1 MPRQVWSGWST
12 SVVFVLVRLYVV
24 VVRVVLVA
32 LVVIGELSPTAE
44 SASPGKLLVVG
55 SGGGDGG
62 GGVAA
67 TVAAGVV
74 GAMVAAGVVAVVGG
88 QRHWQLSNTVANSS
102 V

>member
-1 MPRQVWSGWST
+1 MVA
-12 SVVFVLVRLYVV
+12 FVA
-24 VVRVVLVA
+24 VLVA
-32 LVVIGELSPTAE
+32 LVVIGELSPTVE
-44 SASPGKLLVVG
+44 SASPGKPLVVG

-88 QRHWQLSNTVANSS
+88 QRHWQLSNTAANSS